1 MNLGLEIQKTNV
13 GIKISTLEM
22 QCVLIFRQNVHFLL
36 FLPKF
41 VQKSI
46 LVLEFQKFKSG
57 FGISTSMIPCM
68 PYFSQ
73 NGFLE
78 VFKEPLWLSYIFWI

>member
-13 GIKISTLEM
+13 RIKISTLEM
-22 QCVLIFRQNVHFLL
+22 RCVLIFRQNVHFLL

-73 NGFLE
+73 KGFLE